1 MKRKFVKVMLFGAL
15 TLAVSTTVTSC
26 KDYDDDVK
34 NLQEQ
39 IDKINSSSPVSIEDM
54 KTAIAAAKTELA
66 TEIDKLSKALDNKE
80 ASIET
85 LKGEIETLKKKLD
98 DAQGDAEAAKKLAT
112 ELSNK
117 QNELKALVD
126 ANDETL
132 KKLKASYDQ
141 LTGAEGDIQKLQQF
155 VADYEQNK
163 VISEYA
169 KSDDLLAAFINSTI
183 AEKLEGKDLVEYIN
197 TAVSTAIAQELVSVN
212 QSITAITGKDG
223 SLTKLQAQL
232 NAALNGDEE
241 NMGILDRLDEL
252 TSYFESNLDFY
263 QYYRS
268 KATHLDNHYFV
279 RGHIDF
285 KLCPNCVPYDR
296 DPEFSTCYDHKAAQI
311 LANDMLCIY
320 LNKKLHG
327 VDKQVIIAKSRSF
340 LPEHPF
346 RWTATKIAAV
356 ELGYAIYAAGVLNNG
371 QADIKE
377 IMTFMEASFQ
387 IDLGD
392 YYRTYITMKDRKKD
406 RTSFLNSLIKSL
418 LKKMDEDDN
427 L

>member
-1 MKRKFVKVMLFGAL
+1 MSNEIDFEEFIRDIDCAIYEKI
-15 TLAVSTTVTSC
+15 
-26 KDYDDDVK
+26 DVD
-34 NLQEQ
+34 NWN
-39 IDKINSSSPVSIEDM
+39 ISIEVVLDVVEFLQRSLEDLRTYIVNHPFSN
-54 KTAIAAAKTELA
+54 KEEEIYFFKHIKPEVLSRLLYF
-66 TEIDKLSKALDNKE
+66 TEIYNTEMRKPHG
-80 ASIET
+80 SIEV
-85 LKGEIETLKKKLD
+85 LKKYY
-98 DAQGDAEAAKKLAT
+98 
-112 ELSNK
+112 N
-117 QNELKALVD
+117 
-126 ANDETL
+126 
-132 KKLKASYDQ
+132 
-141 LTGAEGDIQKLQQF
+141 
-155 VADYEQNK
+155 
-163 VISEYA
+163 
-169 KSDDLLAAFINSTI
+169 
-183 AEKLEGKDLVEYIN
+183 
-197 TAVSTAIAQELVSVN
+197 
-212 QSITAITGKDG
+212 
-223 SLTKLQAQL
+223 
-232 NAALNGDEE
+232 
-241 NMGILDRLDEL
+241 DRLDEL

-327 VDKQVIIAKSRSF
+327 VDKQVIISKSRSF

-418 LKKMDEDDN
+418 LKKMDVDDN

>member
-1 MKRKFVKVMLFGAL
+1 MNNEIDFEEFIRNIDCAIYEKI
-15 TLAVSTTVTSC
+15 
-26 KDYDDDVK
+26 DVD
-34 NLQEQ
+34 NWN
-39 IDKINSSSPVSIEDM
+39 ISIEAVLDVVEFLQRSLEDLRAYIVNHPFSS
-54 KTAIAAAKTELA
+54 KEEEIYFFKHIKPEVLSRLLYF
-66 TEIDKLSKALDNKE
+66 TEIYNTEMRKPHG
-80 ASIET
+80 SIEV
-85 LKGEIETLKKKLD
+85 LKKYY
-98 DAQGDAEAAKKLAT
+98 
-112 ELSNK
+112 N
-117 QNELKALVD
+117 
-126 ANDETL
+126 
-132 KKLKASYDQ
+132 
-141 LTGAEGDIQKLQQF
+141 
-155 VADYEQNK
+155 
-163 VISEYA
+163 
-169 KSDDLLAAFINSTI
+169 
-183 AEKLEGKDLVEYIN
+183 
-197 TAVSTAIAQELVSVN
+197 
-212 QSITAITGKDG
+212 
-223 SLTKLQAQL
+223 
-232 NAALNGDEE
+232 
-241 NMGILDRLDEL
+241 DRLDEL

-371 QADIKE
+371 QTDIKE
-377 IMTFMEASFQ
+377 IITFMEPSFK
-387 IDLGD
+387 INLGD

>member
-1 MKRKFVKVMLFGAL
+1 MNNEINFEEFIKNIDCTIYEKI
-15 TLAVSTTVTSC
+15 
-26 KDYDDDVK
+26 DVD
-34 NLQEQ
+34 NWN
-39 IDKINSSSPVSIEDM
+39 ISIEVVLDVVEFLQRSLEDM
-54 KTAIAAAKTELA
+54 RTYIVNHPFSNKEEEIYFFKHIKPEVLSRLLYF
-66 TEIDKLSKALDNKE
+66 TEIYNTEMRKPHG
-80 ASIET
+80 SIEV
-85 LKGEIETLKKKLD
+85 LKKYY
-98 DAQGDAEAAKKLAT
+98 
-112 ELSNK
+112 N
-117 QNELKALVD
+117 
-126 ANDETL
+126 
-132 KKLKASYDQ
+132 
-141 LTGAEGDIQKLQQF
+141 
-155 VADYEQNK
+155 
-163 VISEYA
+163 
-169 KSDDLLAAFINSTI
+169 
-183 AEKLEGKDLVEYIN
+183 
-197 TAVSTAIAQELVSVN
+197 
-212 QSITAITGKDG
+212 
-223 SLTKLQAQL
+223 
-232 NAALNGDEE
+232 
-241 NMGILDRLDEL
+241 DRLDEL

-356 ELGYAIYAAGVLNNG
+356 ELGYAIYAAGILNNG

>member
-1 MKRKFVKVMLFGAL
+1 MNNEINFEEFIKNIDCTIYEKIDVDNWNISVEVVLDVVEFLQRSLEDMRTYIVNHPFSNKEEEIYFFKHIKPEVLSRLLYFTEIYNTEMRKPHG
-15 TLAVSTTVTSC
+15 
-26 KDYDDDVK
+26 
-34 NLQEQ
+34 
-39 IDKINSSSPVSIEDM
+39 SIEV
-54 KTAIAAAKTELA
+54 
-66 TEIDKLSKALDNKE
+66 
-80 ASIET
+80 
-85 LKGEIETLKKKLD
+85 LKKYY
-98 DAQGDAEAAKKLAT
+98 
-112 ELSNK
+112 N
-117 QNELKALVD
+117 
-126 ANDETL
+126 
-132 KKLKASYDQ
+132 
-141 LTGAEGDIQKLQQF
+141 
-155 VADYEQNK
+155 
-163 VISEYA
+163 
-169 KSDDLLAAFINSTI
+169 
-183 AEKLEGKDLVEYIN
+183 
-197 TAVSTAIAQELVSVN
+197 
-212 QSITAITGKDG
+212 
-223 SLTKLQAQL
+223 
-232 NAALNGDEE
+232 
-241 NMGILDRLDEL
+241 DRLDEL

-263 QYYRS
+263 QYYS
-268 KATHLDNHYFV
+268 YKATHLDSHYFV

-356 ELGYAIYAAGVLNNG
+356 ELGYAIYAAGILNNG

>member
-1 MKRKFVKVMLFGAL
+1 MNNEIDFEEFTRNIDCAIYEKI
-15 TLAVSTTVTSC
+15 
-26 KDYDDDVK
+26 DVG
-34 NLQEQ
+34 NWN
-39 IDKINSSSPVSIEDM
+39 ISIEAVLDVVEFLQRSLEDLRAYIVNHPFSS
-54 KTAIAAAKTELA
+54 KEEEIYFFKHIKPEVLSRLLYF
-66 TEIDKLSKALDNKE
+66 TEIYNTEMRKPHG
-80 ASIET
+80 SIEV
-85 LKGEIETLKKKLD
+85 LKKYY
-98 DAQGDAEAAKKLAT
+98 
-112 ELSNK
+112 N
-117 QNELKALVD
+117 
-126 ANDETL
+126 
-132 KKLKASYDQ
+132 
-141 LTGAEGDIQKLQQF
+141 
-155 VADYEQNK
+155 
-163 VISEYA
+163 
-169 KSDDLLAAFINSTI
+169 
-183 AEKLEGKDLVEYIN
+183 
-197 TAVSTAIAQELVSVN
+197 
-212 QSITAITGKDG
+212 
-223 SLTKLQAQL
+223 
-232 NAALNGDEE
+232 
-241 NMGILDRLDEL
+241 DRLDEL

-371 QADIKE
+371 QTDIKE

>member
-1 MKRKFVKVMLFGAL
+1 MNNEINFEEFIKNIDCTIYEKI
-15 TLAVSTTVTSC
+15 
-26 KDYDDDVK
+26 DVD
-34 NLQEQ
+34 NWN
-39 IDKINSSSPVSIEDM
+39 ISIEVVLDVVEFLQRSLEDM
-54 KTAIAAAKTELA
+54 RTCIVNHPFSNKEEEIYFFKHIKPEVLSRLLYF
-66 TEIDKLSKALDNKE
+66 TEIYNTEMRKPHG
-80 ASIET
+80 SIEV
-85 LKGEIETLKKKLD
+85 LKKYY
-98 DAQGDAEAAKKLAT
+98 
-112 ELSNK
+112 N
-117 QNELKALVD
+117 
-126 ANDETL
+126 
-132 KKLKASYDQ
+132 
-141 LTGAEGDIQKLQQF
+141 
-155 VADYEQNK
+155 
-163 VISEYA
+163 
-169 KSDDLLAAFINSTI
+169 
-183 AEKLEGKDLVEYIN
+183 
-197 TAVSTAIAQELVSVN
+197 
-212 QSITAITGKDG
+212 
-223 SLTKLQAQL
+223 
-232 NAALNGDEE
+232 
-241 NMGILDRLDEL
+241 DRLDEL

-268 KATHLDNHYFV
+268 KATHLDSHYFV

-371 QADIKE
+371 QTDIKE

>member
-1 MKRKFVKVMLFGAL
+1 MNNEINFEEFIKNIDCTIYEKI
-15 TLAVSTTVTSC
+15 
-26 KDYDDDVK
+26 DVD
-34 NLQEQ
+34 NWN
-39 IDKINSSSPVSIEDM
+39 ISIEVVLDVVEFLQRSLEDM
-54 KTAIAAAKTELA
+54 RTCIVNHPFSNKEEEIYFFKHIKPEVLSRLLYF
-66 TEIDKLSKALDNKE
+66 TEIYNTEMRKPHG
-80 ASIET
+80 SIEVFFMYY
-85 LKGEIETLKKKLD
+85 
-98 DAQGDAEAAKKLAT
+98 
-112 ELSNK
+112 N
-117 QNELKALVD
+117 
-126 ANDETL
+126 
-132 KKLKASYDQ
+132 
-141 LTGAEGDIQKLQQF
+141 
-155 VADYEQNK
+155 
-163 VISEYA
+163 
-169 KSDDLLAAFINSTI
+169 
-183 AEKLEGKDLVEYIN
+183 
-197 TAVSTAIAQELVSVN
+197 
-212 QSITAITGKDG
+212 
-223 SLTKLQAQL
+223 
-232 NAALNGDEE
+232 
-241 NMGILDRLDEL
+241 DRLDEL

-268 KATHLDNHYFV
+268 KATHLDSHYFV

-356 ELGYAIYAAGVLNNG
+356 ELGYAIYAAGILNNG

>member
-1 MKRKFVKVMLFGAL
+1 MNNEIDFEEFTRNIDCAIYEKIDVDNWNISVEVVLDVVEFLQRSLEDMRTYIVNHPFSNKEEEIYFFKHIKPEVLSRLLYFTEIYNTEMRKPHG
-15 TLAVSTTVTSC
+15 
-26 KDYDDDVK
+26 
-34 NLQEQ
+34 
-39 IDKINSSSPVSIEDM
+39 SIEV
-54 KTAIAAAKTELA
+54 
-66 TEIDKLSKALDNKE
+66 
-80 ASIET
+80 
-85 LKGEIETLKKKLD
+85 LKKYY
-98 DAQGDAEAAKKLAT
+98 
-112 ELSNK
+112 N
-117 QNELKALVD
+117 
-126 ANDETL
+126 
-132 KKLKASYDQ
+132 
-141 LTGAEGDIQKLQQF
+141 
-155 VADYEQNK
+155 
-163 VISEYA
+163 
-169 KSDDLLAAFINSTI
+169 
-183 AEKLEGKDLVEYIN
+183 
-197 TAVSTAIAQELVSVN
+197 
-212 QSITAITGKDG
+212 
-223 SLTKLQAQL
+223 
-232 NAALNGDEE
+232 
-241 NMGILDRLDEL
+241 DRLDEL

-268 KATHLDNHYFV
+268 KATHLDSHYFV

-356 ELGYAIYAAGVLNNG
+356 ELGYAIYAAGILNNG

>member
-1 MKRKFVKVMLFGAL
+1 MNNEINFEEFIKNIDCTIYEKIDVDNWNISVEVVLDVVEFLQRSLEDMRTYIVNHPFSNKEEEIYFFKHIKPEVLSRLLYFTEIYNTEMRKPHG
-15 TLAVSTTVTSC
+15 
-26 KDYDDDVK
+26 
-34 NLQEQ
+34 
-39 IDKINSSSPVSIEDM
+39 SIEV
-54 KTAIAAAKTELA
+54 
-66 TEIDKLSKALDNKE
+66 
-80 ASIET
+80 
-85 LKGEIETLKKKLD
+85 LKKYY
-98 DAQGDAEAAKKLAT
+98 
-112 ELSNK
+112 N
-117 QNELKALVD
+117 
-126 ANDETL
+126 
-132 KKLKASYDQ
+132 
-141 LTGAEGDIQKLQQF
+141 
-155 VADYEQNK
+155 
-163 VISEYA
+163 
-169 KSDDLLAAFINSTI
+169 
-183 AEKLEGKDLVEYIN
+183 
-197 TAVSTAIAQELVSVN
+197 
-212 QSITAITGKDG
+212 
-223 SLTKLQAQL
+223 
-232 NAALNGDEE
+232 
-241 NMGILDRLDEL
+241 DRLDEL

-268 KATHLDNHYFV
+268 KATHLDSHYFV

-327 VDKQVIIAKSRSF
+327 VNKQVIIAKSRSF

-356 ELGYAIYAAGVLNNG
+356 ELGYAIYAAGILNNG

-418 LKKMDEDDN
+418 LKKMDEDYN

>member
-1 MKRKFVKVMLFGAL
+1 MNNEINFEEFIKNIDCTIYEKIDVDNWNISVEVVLDVVEFLQRSLEDMRTYIVNHPFSNKEEEIYFFKHIKPEVLSRLLYFTEIYNTEMRKPHG
-15 TLAVSTTVTSC
+15 
-26 KDYDDDVK
+26 
-34 NLQEQ
+34 
-39 IDKINSSSPVSIEDM
+39 SIEV
-54 KTAIAAAKTELA
+54 
-66 TEIDKLSKALDNKE
+66 
-80 ASIET
+80 
-85 LKGEIETLKKKLD
+85 LKKYY
-98 DAQGDAEAAKKLAT
+98 
-112 ELSNK
+112 N
-117 QNELKALVD
+117 
-126 ANDETL
+126 
-132 KKLKASYDQ
+132 
-141 LTGAEGDIQKLQQF
+141 
-155 VADYEQNK
+155 
-163 VISEYA
+163 
-169 KSDDLLAAFINSTI
+169 
-183 AEKLEGKDLVEYIN
+183 
-197 TAVSTAIAQELVSVN
+197 
-212 QSITAITGKDG
+212 
-223 SLTKLQAQL
+223 
-232 NAALNGDEE
+232 
-241 NMGILDRLDEL
+241 DRLDEL

-268 KATHLDNHYFV
+268 KATHLDSHYFV

-327 VDKQVIIAKSRSF
+327 VDKQVIIAKSRSI

-356 ELGYAIYAAGVLNNG
+356 ELGYAIYAAGILNNG

>member
-1 MKRKFVKVMLFGAL
+1 MNNEINFEEFIKNIDCTIYEKI
-15 TLAVSTTVTSC
+15 
-26 KDYDDDVK
+26 DVD
-34 NLQEQ
+34 NWN
-39 IDKINSSSPVSIEDM
+39 ISIEVVLDVVEFLQRSLEDM
-54 KTAIAAAKTELA
+54 RTYIVNHPFSNKEEEIYFFKHIKPEVLSRLLYF
-66 TEIDKLSKALDNKE
+66 TEIYNTEMRKPHG
-80 ASIET
+80 SIEV
-85 LKGEIETLKKKLD
+85 LKKYY
-98 DAQGDAEAAKKLAT
+98 
-112 ELSNK
+112 N
-117 QNELKALVD
+117 
-126 ANDETL
+126 
-132 KKLKASYDQ
+132 
-141 LTGAEGDIQKLQQF
+141 
-155 VADYEQNK
+155 
-163 VISEYA
+163 
-169 KSDDLLAAFINSTI
+169 
-183 AEKLEGKDLVEYIN
+183 
-197 TAVSTAIAQELVSVN
+197 
-212 QSITAITGKDG
+212 
-223 SLTKLQAQL
+223 
-232 NAALNGDEE
+232 
-241 NMGILDRLDEL
+241 DRLDEL

-268 KATHLDNHYFV
+268 KATHLDSHYFV

-327 VDKQVIIAKSRSF
+327 VDKQAIIAKSRSF

-371 QADIKE
+371 QTDIKE

>member
-1 MKRKFVKVMLFGAL
+1 MSNEIDFEEFIRDIDCAIYEKI
-15 TLAVSTTVTSC
+15 
-26 KDYDDDVK
+26 DVD
-34 NLQEQ
+34 NWN
-39 IDKINSSSPVSIEDM
+39 ISIEVVLDVVEFLQRSLEDLRTYIVNHPFSN
-54 KTAIAAAKTELA
+54 KEEEIYFFKHIKPEVLSRLLYF
-66 TEIDKLSKALDNKE
+66 TEIYNTEMRKPHG
-80 ASIET
+80 SIEV
-85 LKGEIETLKKKLD
+85 LKKYY
-98 DAQGDAEAAKKLAT
+98 
-112 ELSNK
+112 N
-117 QNELKALVD
+117 
-126 ANDETL
+126 
-132 KKLKASYDQ
+132 
-141 LTGAEGDIQKLQQF
+141 
-155 VADYEQNK
+155 
-163 VISEYA
+163 
-169 KSDDLLAAFINSTI
+169 
-183 AEKLEGKDLVEYIN
+183 
-197 TAVSTAIAQELVSVN
+197 
-212 QSITAITGKDG
+212 
-223 SLTKLQAQL
+223 
-232 NAALNGDEE
+232 
-241 NMGILDRLDEL
+241 DRLDEL

-268 KATHLDNHYFV
+268 KSTHLDNHYFV

>member
-1 MKRKFVKVMLFGAL
+1 MSNEIDFEEFIRDIDCAIYEKI
-15 TLAVSTTVTSC
+15 
-26 KDYDDDVK
+26 DVD
-34 NLQEQ
+34 NWN
-39 IDKINSSSPVSIEDM
+39 ISIEVVLDVVEFLQRSLEDLRTYIVNHPFSN
-54 KTAIAAAKTELA
+54 KEEEIYFFKHIKPEVLSRLLYF
-66 TEIDKLSKALDNKE
+66 TEIYNTEMRKPHG
-80 ASIET
+80 SIEV
-85 LKGEIETLKKKLD
+85 LKKYY
-98 DAQGDAEAAKKLAT
+98 
-112 ELSNK
+112 N
-117 QNELKALVD
+117 
-126 ANDETL
+126 
-132 KKLKASYDQ
+132 
-141 LTGAEGDIQKLQQF
+141 
-155 VADYEQNK
+155 
-163 VISEYA
+163 
-169 KSDDLLAAFINSTI
+169 
-183 AEKLEGKDLVEYIN
+183 
-197 TAVSTAIAQELVSVN
+197 
-212 QSITAITGKDG
+212 
-223 SLTKLQAQL
+223 
-232 NAALNGDEE
+232 
-241 NMGILDRLDEL
+241 DRLDEL

-268 KATHLDNHYFV
+268 KATHLDSHYFV

-356 ELGYAIYAAGVLNNG
+356 ELGYAIYAAGILNNG

>member
-1 MKRKFVKVMLFGAL
+1 MSNEIDFEEFIRDIDCAIYEKI
-15 TLAVSTTVTSC
+15 
-26 KDYDDDVK
+26 DVD
-34 NLQEQ
+34 NWN
-39 IDKINSSSPVSIEDM
+39 ISIEVVLDVVEFLQRSLEDLRTYIVNHPFSN
-54 KTAIAAAKTELA
+54 KEKEIYFFKHIKPEVLSRLLYF
-66 TEIDKLSKALDNKE
+66 TEIYNTEMRKPHG
-80 ASIET
+80 SIEV
-85 LKGEIETLKKKLD
+85 LKKYY
-98 DAQGDAEAAKKLAT
+98 
-112 ELSNK
+112 N
-117 QNELKALVD
+117 
-126 ANDETL
+126 
-132 KKLKASYDQ
+132 
-141 LTGAEGDIQKLQQF
+141 
-155 VADYEQNK
+155 
-163 VISEYA
+163 
-169 KSDDLLAAFINSTI
+169 
-183 AEKLEGKDLVEYIN
+183 
-197 TAVSTAIAQELVSVN
+197 
-212 QSITAITGKDG
+212 
-223 SLTKLQAQL
+223 
-232 NAALNGDEE
+232 
-241 NMGILDRLDEL
+241 DRLDEL

-327 VDKQVIIAKSRSF
+327 VDKQVIISKSRSF

>member
-1 MKRKFVKVMLFGAL
+1 MNNEINFEEFIKNIDCTIYEKIDVDNWNISIKVVLDVVEFLQRSLEDMRTYIVNHPFSNKEEEIYFFKHIKPEVLSRLLYFTEIYNTEMRKPHG
-15 TLAVSTTVTSC
+15 
-26 KDYDDDVK
+26 
-34 NLQEQ
+34 
-39 IDKINSSSPVSIEDM
+39 SIEV
-54 KTAIAAAKTELA
+54 
-66 TEIDKLSKALDNKE
+66 
-80 ASIET
+80 
-85 LKGEIETLKKKLD
+85 LKKYY
-98 DAQGDAEAAKKLAT
+98 
-112 ELSNK
+112 N
-117 QNELKALVD
+117 
-126 ANDETL
+126 
-132 KKLKASYDQ
+132 
-141 LTGAEGDIQKLQQF
+141 
-155 VADYEQNK
+155 
-163 VISEYA
+163 
-169 KSDDLLAAFINSTI
+169 
-183 AEKLEGKDLVEYIN
+183 
-197 TAVSTAIAQELVSVN
+197 
-212 QSITAITGKDG
+212 
-223 SLTKLQAQL
+223 
-232 NAALNGDEE
+232 
-241 NMGILDRLDEL
+241 DRLDEL

-268 KATHLDNHYFV
+268 KATHLDSHYFV

-356 ELGYAIYAAGVLNNG
+356 ELGYAIYAAGILNNG

>member
-1 MKRKFVKVMLFGAL
+1 MNNEINFEEFIKNIDCTIYEKI
-15 TLAVSTTVTSC
+15 
-26 KDYDDDVK
+26 DVD
-34 NLQEQ
+34 NWN
-39 IDKINSSSPVSIEDM
+39 ISIEVVLDVVEFLQRSLEDM
-54 KTAIAAAKTELA
+54 RTYIVNHPFSNKEEEIYFFKHIKPEVLSRLLYF
-66 TEIDKLSKALDNKE
+66 TEIYNTEMRKPHG
-80 ASIET
+80 SIEV
-85 LKGEIETLKKKLD
+85 LKKYY
-98 DAQGDAEAAKKLAT
+98 
-112 ELSNK
+112 N
-117 QNELKALVD
+117 
-126 ANDETL
+126 
-132 KKLKASYDQ
+132 
-141 LTGAEGDIQKLQQF
+141 
-155 VADYEQNK
+155 
-163 VISEYA
+163 
-169 KSDDLLAAFINSTI
+169 
-183 AEKLEGKDLVEYIN
+183 
-197 TAVSTAIAQELVSVN
+197 
-212 QSITAITGKDG
+212 
-223 SLTKLQAQL
+223 
-232 NAALNGDEE
+232 
-241 NMGILDRLDEL
+241 DRLDEL

-268 KATHLDNHYFV
+268 KATHLDSHYFV

-346 RWTATKIAAV
+346 QWTATKIAAV
-356 ELGYAIYAAGVLNNG
+356 ELGYAIYAAGILNNG

>member
-1 MKRKFVKVMLFGAL
+1 MNNEINFEEFIKNIDCTIYEKI
-15 TLAVSTTVTSC
+15 
-26 KDYDDDVK
+26 DVD
-34 NLQEQ
+34 NWN
-39 IDKINSSSPVSIEDM
+39 ISIEVVLDVVEFLQRSLEDM
-54 KTAIAAAKTELA
+54 RTCIVNHPFSSKEEEIYFFKHIKPEVLSRLLYF
-66 TEIDKLSKALDNKE
+66 TEIYNTEMRKPHG
-80 ASIET
+80 SIEV
-85 LKGEIETLKKKLD
+85 LKKYY
-98 DAQGDAEAAKKLAT
+98 
-112 ELSNK
+112 N
-117 QNELKALVD
+117 
-126 ANDETL
+126 
-132 KKLKASYDQ
+132 
-141 LTGAEGDIQKLQQF
+141 
-155 VADYEQNK
+155 
-163 VISEYA
+163 
-169 KSDDLLAAFINSTI
+169 
-183 AEKLEGKDLVEYIN
+183 
-197 TAVSTAIAQELVSVN
+197 
-212 QSITAITGKDG
+212 
-223 SLTKLQAQL
+223 
-232 NAALNGDEE
+232 
-241 NMGILDRLDEL
+241 DRLDEL

-268 KATHLDNHYFV
+268 KATHLDSHYFV

-356 ELGYAIYAAGVLNNG
+356 ELGYAIYAAGILNNG

>member
-1 MKRKFVKVMLFGAL
+1 MNNEINFEEFIKNIDCTIYEKIDVDNWNISVEVVLDVVEFLQRSLEDMRTYIVNHPFSNKEEEIYFFKHIKPEVLSRLLYFTEIYNTEMRKPHG
-15 TLAVSTTVTSC
+15 
-26 KDYDDDVK
+26 
-34 NLQEQ
+34 
-39 IDKINSSSPVSIEDM
+39 SIEV
-54 KTAIAAAKTELA
+54 
-66 TEIDKLSKALDNKE
+66 
-80 ASIET
+80 
-85 LKGEIETLKKKLD
+85 LKKYY
-98 DAQGDAEAAKKLAT
+98 
-112 ELSNK
+112 N
-117 QNELKALVD
+117 
-126 ANDETL
+126 
-132 KKLKASYDQ
+132 
-141 LTGAEGDIQKLQQF
+141 
-155 VADYEQNK
+155 
-163 VISEYA
+163 
-169 KSDDLLAAFINSTI
+169 
-183 AEKLEGKDLVEYIN
+183 
-197 TAVSTAIAQELVSVN
+197 
-212 QSITAITGKDG
+212 
-223 SLTKLQAQL
+223 
-232 NAALNGDEE
+232 
-241 NMGILDRLDEL
+241 DRLDEL

-268 KATHLDNHYFV
+268 KATHLDSHYFV

-296 DPEFSTCYDHKAAQI
+296 DPKFSTCYDHKAAQI

-356 ELGYAIYAAGVLNNG
+356 ELGYAIYAAGILNNG

>member
-1 MKRKFVKVMLFGAL
+1 MSNEIDFEEFIRNIDCAIYEKI
-15 TLAVSTTVTSC
+15 
-26 KDYDDDVK
+26 DVD
-34 NLQEQ
+34 NWN
-39 IDKINSSSPVSIEDM
+39 ISIEAVLDVVEFLQRSLEDLRTYIVNHPFRS
-54 KTAIAAAKTELA
+54 KEEEIYFFKHIKPEVLSRLLYF
-66 TEIDKLSKALDNKE
+66 TEIYNTEMRKPHG
-80 ASIET
+80 SIEV
-85 LKGEIETLKKKLD
+85 LKKYY
-98 DAQGDAEAAKKLAT
+98 
-112 ELSNK
+112 N
-117 QNELKALVD
+117 
-126 ANDETL
+126 
-132 KKLKASYDQ
+132 
-141 LTGAEGDIQKLQQF
+141 
-155 VADYEQNK
+155 
-163 VISEYA
+163 
-169 KSDDLLAAFINSTI
+169 
-183 AEKLEGKDLVEYIN
+183 
-197 TAVSTAIAQELVSVN
+197 
-212 QSITAITGKDG
+212 
-223 SLTKLQAQL
+223 
-232 NAALNGDEE
+232 
-241 NMGILDRLDEL
+241 DRLDEL

-371 QADIKE
+371 QTDIKE

>member
-1 MKRKFVKVMLFGAL
+1 MNNEIDFEEFIRNIDCAIYEKI
-15 TLAVSTTVTSC
+15 
-26 KDYDDDVK
+26 DVD
-34 NLQEQ
+34 NWN
-39 IDKINSSSPVSIEDM
+39 ISIEAVLDVVEFLQRSLEDLRAYIVNHPFSS
-54 KTAIAAAKTELA
+54 KEEEIYFFKHIKPEVLSRLLYF
-66 TEIDKLSKALDNKE
+66 TEIYNTEMRKPHG
-80 ASIET
+80 SIEV
-85 LKGEIETLKKKLD
+85 LKKYY
-98 DAQGDAEAAKKLAT
+98 
-112 ELSNK
+112 N
-117 QNELKALVD
+117 
-126 ANDETL
+126 
-132 KKLKASYDQ
+132 
-141 LTGAEGDIQKLQQF
+141 
-155 VADYEQNK
+155 
-163 VISEYA
+163 
-169 KSDDLLAAFINSTI
+169 
-183 AEKLEGKDLVEYIN
+183 
-197 TAVSTAIAQELVSVN
+197 
-212 QSITAITGKDG
+212 
-223 SLTKLQAQL
+223 
-232 NAALNGDEE
+232 
-241 NMGILDRLDEL
+241 DRLDEL

>member
-1 MKRKFVKVMLFGAL
+1 MNNEIDFEEFIRNIDCAIYEKI
-15 TLAVSTTVTSC
+15 
-26 KDYDDDVK
+26 DVD
-34 NLQEQ
+34 NWN
-39 IDKINSSSPVSIEDM
+39 ISIEVVLDVVEYLQRSLEDLRTYIVNHPFNS
-54 KTAIAAAKTELA
+54 KEEEIHFFKHIKPEVLSRLLYF
-66 TEIDKLSKALDNKE
+66 TEIYNTEMRKPHG
-80 ASIET
+80 SIEV
-85 LKGEIETLKKKLD
+85 LKKYY
-98 DAQGDAEAAKKLAT
+98 
-112 ELSNK
+112 N
-117 QNELKALVD
+117 
-126 ANDETL
+126 
-132 KKLKASYDQ
+132 
-141 LTGAEGDIQKLQQF
+141 
-155 VADYEQNK
+155 
-163 VISEYA
+163 
-169 KSDDLLAAFINSTI
+169 
-183 AEKLEGKDLVEYIN
+183 
-197 TAVSTAIAQELVSVN
+197 
-212 QSITAITGKDG
+212 
-223 SLTKLQAQL
+223 
-232 NAALNGDEE
+232 
-241 NMGILDRLDEL
+241 DRLDEL

-371 QADIKE
+371 QTDIKE

>member
-1 MKRKFVKVMLFGAL
+1 MSNEIDFEEFIKNIDCTIYEKIDVDNWNISVEVVLDVVEFLQRSLEDMRTYIVNHPFSNKEEEIYFFKHIKPEVLSRLLYFTEIYNTEMRKPHG
-15 TLAVSTTVTSC
+15 
-26 KDYDDDVK
+26 
-34 NLQEQ
+34 
-39 IDKINSSSPVSIEDM
+39 SIEV
-54 KTAIAAAKTELA
+54 
-66 TEIDKLSKALDNKE
+66 
-80 ASIET
+80 
-85 LKGEIETLKKKLD
+85 LKKYY
-98 DAQGDAEAAKKLAT
+98 
-112 ELSNK
+112 N
-117 QNELKALVD
+117 
-126 ANDETL
+126 
-132 KKLKASYDQ
+132 
-141 LTGAEGDIQKLQQF
+141 
-155 VADYEQNK
+155 
-163 VISEYA
+163 
-169 KSDDLLAAFINSTI
+169 
-183 AEKLEGKDLVEYIN
+183 
-197 TAVSTAIAQELVSVN
+197 
-212 QSITAITGKDG
+212 
-223 SLTKLQAQL
+223 
-232 NAALNGDEE
+232 
-241 NMGILDRLDEL
+241 DRLDEL

-268 KATHLDNHYFV
+268 KATHLDYHYFV

-356 ELGYAIYAAGVLNNG
+356 ELGYAIYAAGILNNG

>member
-1 MKRKFVKVMLFGAL
+1 MNNEIDFEEFTRNIDCAIYEKI
-15 TLAVSTTVTSC
+15 
-26 KDYDDDVK
+26 DVD
-34 NLQEQ
+34 NWN
-39 IDKINSSSPVSIEDM
+39 ISIEAVLDVVEFLQRSLEDLRAYIVNHPFSS
-54 KTAIAAAKTELA
+54 KEEELYFFKHIKPDVLSRLLYF
-66 TEIDKLSKALDNKE
+66 TEIYNTEMRKPHG
-80 ASIET
+80 SIEV
-85 LKGEIETLKKKLD
+85 LKKYY
-98 DAQGDAEAAKKLAT
+98 
-112 ELSNK
+112 N
-117 QNELKALVD
+117 
-126 ANDETL
+126 
-132 KKLKASYDQ
+132 
-141 LTGAEGDIQKLQQF
+141 
-155 VADYEQNK
+155 
-163 VISEYA
+163 
-169 KSDDLLAAFINSTI
+169 
-183 AEKLEGKDLVEYIN
+183 
-197 TAVSTAIAQELVSVN
+197 
-212 QSITAITGKDG
+212 
-223 SLTKLQAQL
+223 
-232 NAALNGDEE
+232 
-241 NMGILDRLDEL
+241 DRLDEL

-371 QADIKE
+371 QTDIKE

>member
-1 MKRKFVKVMLFGAL
+1 MNNEINFEEFIKNIDCTIYEKI
-15 TLAVSTTVTSC
+15 
-26 KDYDDDVK
+26 DVD
-34 NLQEQ
+34 NWN
-39 IDKINSSSPVSIEDM
+39 ISIEVVLDVVEFLQRSLEDM
-54 KTAIAAAKTELA
+54 RTYIVNHPFSNKEEEIYFFKHIKPEVLSRLLYF
-66 TEIDKLSKALDNKE
+66 TEIYNTEMRKPHG
-80 ASIET
+80 SIEV
-85 LKGEIETLKKKLD
+85 LKKYY
-98 DAQGDAEAAKKLAT
+98 
-112 ELSNK
+112 N
-117 QNELKALVD
+117 
-126 ANDETL
+126 
-132 KKLKASYDQ
+132 
-141 LTGAEGDIQKLQQF
+141 
-155 VADYEQNK
+155 
-163 VISEYA
+163 
-169 KSDDLLAAFINSTI
+169 
-183 AEKLEGKDLVEYIN
+183 
-197 TAVSTAIAQELVSVN
+197 
-212 QSITAITGKDG
+212 
-223 SLTKLQAQL
+223 
-232 NAALNGDEE
+232 
-241 NMGILDRLDEL
+241 DRLDEL

-268 KATHLDNHYFV
+268 KATHLDSHYFV

-311 LANDMLCIY
+311 LANDMLSIY

-356 ELGYAIYAAGVLNNG
+356 ELGYAIYAAGILNNG

>member
-1 MKRKFVKVMLFGAL
+1 MSNEIDFEEFIRNIDCAIYEKI
-15 TLAVSTTVTSC
+15 
-26 KDYDDDVK
+26 DVD
-34 NLQEQ
+34 NWN
-39 IDKINSSSPVSIEDM
+39 ISIEVVLDVVEFLQRSLEDLRTYIVNHPFSN
-54 KTAIAAAKTELA
+54 KEEEIYFFKHIKPEVLSRLLYF
-66 TEIDKLSKALDNKE
+66 TEIYNTEMRKPHG
-80 ASIET
+80 SIEV
-85 LKGEIETLKKKLD
+85 LKKYY
-98 DAQGDAEAAKKLAT
+98 
-112 ELSNK
+112 N
-117 QNELKALVD
+117 
-126 ANDETL
+126 
-132 KKLKASYDQ
+132 
-141 LTGAEGDIQKLQQF
+141 
-155 VADYEQNK
+155 
-163 VISEYA
+163 
-169 KSDDLLAAFINSTI
+169 
-183 AEKLEGKDLVEYIN
+183 
-197 TAVSTAIAQELVSVN
+197 
-212 QSITAITGKDG
+212 
-223 SLTKLQAQL
+223 
-232 NAALNGDEE
+232 
-241 NMGILDRLDEL
+241 DRLDEL

-327 VDKQVIIAKSRSF
+327 VDKQVIISKSRSF

>member
-1 MKRKFVKVMLFGAL
+1 MNNEINFEEFIKNIDCTIYEKIDVDNWNISVEVVLDVVEFLQRSLEDMRTYIVNHPFSNKEEEIYFFKHIKPEVLSRLLYFTEIYNTEMRKPHG
-15 TLAVSTTVTSC
+15 
-26 KDYDDDVK
+26 
-34 NLQEQ
+34 
-39 IDKINSSSPVSIEDM
+39 SIEV
-54 KTAIAAAKTELA
+54 
-66 TEIDKLSKALDNKE
+66 
-80 ASIET
+80 
-85 LKGEIETLKKKLD
+85 LKKYY
-98 DAQGDAEAAKKLAT
+98 
-112 ELSNK
+112 N
-117 QNELKALVD
+117 
-126 ANDETL
+126 
-132 KKLKASYDQ
+132 
-141 LTGAEGDIQKLQQF
+141 
-155 VADYEQNK
+155 
-163 VISEYA
+163 
-169 KSDDLLAAFINSTI
+169 
-183 AEKLEGKDLVEYIN
+183 
-197 TAVSTAIAQELVSVN
+197 
-212 QSITAITGKDG
+212 
-223 SLTKLQAQL
+223 
-232 NAALNGDEE
+232 
-241 NMGILDRLDEL
+241 DRLDEL

-268 KATHLDNHYFV
+268 KATHLDSHYFV

-296 DPEFSTCYDHKAAQI
+296 DPEFSTCYDHQAAQI

-356 ELGYAIYAAGVLNNG
+356 ELGYAIYAAGILNNG

>member
-1 MKRKFVKVMLFGAL
+1 MNNEINFEEFIKNIDCTIYEKIDVDNWNISVEVVLDVVEFLQRSLEDMRTYIVNHPFSNKEEEIYFFKHIKPEVLSRLLYFTEIYNTEMRKPHG
-15 TLAVSTTVTSC
+15 
-26 KDYDDDVK
+26 
-34 NLQEQ
+34 
-39 IDKINSSSPVSIEDM
+39 SIEV
-54 KTAIAAAKTELA
+54 
-66 TEIDKLSKALDNKE
+66 
-80 ASIET
+80 
-85 LKGEIETLKKKLD
+85 LKKYY
-98 DAQGDAEAAKKLAT
+98 
-112 ELSNK
+112 N
-117 QNELKALVD
+117 
-126 ANDETL
+126 
-132 KKLKASYDQ
+132 
-141 LTGAEGDIQKLQQF
+141 
-155 VADYEQNK
+155 
-163 VISEYA
+163 
-169 KSDDLLAAFINSTI
+169 
-183 AEKLEGKDLVEYIN
+183 
-197 TAVSTAIAQELVSVN
+197 
-212 QSITAITGKDG
+212 
-223 SLTKLQAQL
+223 
-232 NAALNGDEE
+232 
-241 NMGILDRLDEL
+241 DRLDEL

-371 QADIKE
+371 QTDIKE

>member
-1 MKRKFVKVMLFGAL
+1 MSNEIDFEEFIRDIDCAIYEKI
-15 TLAVSTTVTSC
+15 
-26 KDYDDDVK
+26 DVD
-34 NLQEQ
+34 NWN
-39 IDKINSSSPVSIEDM
+39 ISIEAVLDVVEFLQRSLEDLRAYIVNHPFSS
-54 KTAIAAAKTELA
+54 KEEEIYFFKHIKPEVLSRLLYF
-66 TEIDKLSKALDNKE
+66 TEIYNTEMRKPHG
-80 ASIET
+80 SIEV
-85 LKGEIETLKKKLD
+85 LKKYY
-98 DAQGDAEAAKKLAT
+98 
-112 ELSNK
+112 N
-117 QNELKALVD
+117 
-126 ANDETL
+126 
-132 KKLKASYDQ
+132 
-141 LTGAEGDIQKLQQF
+141 
-155 VADYEQNK
+155 
-163 VISEYA
+163 
-169 KSDDLLAAFINSTI
+169 
-183 AEKLEGKDLVEYIN
+183 
-197 TAVSTAIAQELVSVN
+197 
-212 QSITAITGKDG
+212 
-223 SLTKLQAQL
+223 
-232 NAALNGDEE
+232 
-241 NMGILDRLDEL
+241 DRLDEL

-371 QADIKE
+371 QTDIKE

>member
-1 MKRKFVKVMLFGAL
+1 MNNEIDFEEFIRNIDCAIYEKI
-15 TLAVSTTVTSC
+15 
-26 KDYDDDVK
+26 DVD
-34 NLQEQ
+34 NWN
-39 IDKINSSSPVSIEDM
+39 ISIEAVLDVVEFLQRSLEDLRAYIVNHPFSS
-54 KTAIAAAKTELA
+54 KEEEIYFFKHIKPEVLSRLLYF
-66 TEIDKLSKALDNKE
+66 TEIYNTEMRKPHG
-80 ASIET
+80 SIEV
-85 LKGEIETLKKKLD
+85 LKKYY
-98 DAQGDAEAAKKLAT
+98 
-112 ELSNK
+112 N
-117 QNELKALVD
+117 
-126 ANDETL
+126 
-132 KKLKASYDQ
+132 
-141 LTGAEGDIQKLQQF
+141 
-155 VADYEQNK
+155 
-163 VISEYA
+163 
-169 KSDDLLAAFINSTI
+169 
-183 AEKLEGKDLVEYIN
+183 
-197 TAVSTAIAQELVSVN
+197 
-212 QSITAITGKDG
+212 
-223 SLTKLQAQL
+223 
-232 NAALNGDEE
+232 
-241 NMGILDRLDEL
+241 DRLDEL

-371 QADIKE
+371 QTDIKE

>member
-1 MKRKFVKVMLFGAL
+1 MSNEIDFEEFIRNIDCAIYEKI
-15 TLAVSTTVTSC
+15 
-26 KDYDDDVK
+26 DVD
-34 NLQEQ
+34 NWN
-39 IDKINSSSPVSIEDM
+39 ISIEVVLDVVEFLQRSLEDLRTYIVNHPFSN
-54 KTAIAAAKTELA
+54 KEEEIYFFKHIKPEVLSRLLYF
-66 TEIDKLSKALDNKE
+66 TEIYNTEMRKPHG
-80 ASIET
+80 SIEV
-85 LKGEIETLKKKLD
+85 LKKYY
-98 DAQGDAEAAKKLAT
+98 
-112 ELSNK
+112 N
-117 QNELKALVD
+117 
-126 ANDETL
+126 
-132 KKLKASYDQ
+132 
-141 LTGAEGDIQKLQQF
+141 
-155 VADYEQNK
+155 
-163 VISEYA
+163 
-169 KSDDLLAAFINSTI
+169 
-183 AEKLEGKDLVEYIN
+183 
-197 TAVSTAIAQELVSVN
+197 
-212 QSITAITGKDG
+212 
-223 SLTKLQAQL
+223 
-232 NAALNGDEE
+232 
-241 NMGILDRLDEL
+241 DRLDEL

-327 VDKQVIIAKSRSF
+327 VDKQVIISKSRSF

-356 ELGYAIYAAGVLNNG
+356 ELGYAIFAAGVLNNG

>member
-1 MKRKFVKVMLFGAL
+1 MNNEINFEEFIKNIDCTIYEKI
-15 TLAVSTTVTSC
+15 
-26 KDYDDDVK
+26 DVD
-34 NLQEQ
+34 NWN
-39 IDKINSSSPVSIEDM
+39 ISIEVVLDVVEFLQRSLEDM
-54 KTAIAAAKTELA
+54 RTYIVNHPFSNKEEEIYFFKHIKPEVLSRLLYF
-66 TEIDKLSKALDNKE
+66 TEIYNTEMRKPHG
-80 ASIET
+80 SIEV
-85 LKGEIETLKKKLD
+85 LKKYY
-98 DAQGDAEAAKKLAT
+98 
-112 ELSNK
+112 N
-117 QNELKALVD
+117 
-126 ANDETL
+126 
-132 KKLKASYDQ
+132 
-141 LTGAEGDIQKLQQF
+141 
-155 VADYEQNK
+155 
-163 VISEYA
+163 
-169 KSDDLLAAFINSTI
+169 
-183 AEKLEGKDLVEYIN
+183 
-197 TAVSTAIAQELVSVN
+197 
-212 QSITAITGKDG
+212 
-223 SLTKLQAQL
+223 
-232 NAALNGDEE
+232 
-241 NMGILDRLDEL
+241 DRLDEL

-268 KATHLDNHYFV
+268 KATHLDSHYFV

-285 KLCPNCVPYDR
+285 KLCPNCIPYDR

-340 LPEHPF
+340 LPEHLF

-356 ELGYAIYAAGVLNNG
+356 ELGYAIYAAGILNNG